1 MIGKEHEY
9 AVFIYITG
17 QKLAD
22 VESGMS
28 GQIKYN
34 LGMTQIIVLVVA
46 MPHLL
51 DLQKTR
57 QTHYECGCGCVG
69 VTCRIFIAKSN
80 TQTPTPGLVRW
91 CVKAPLIY
99 ELASR
104 KTDDNDKLQQNST
117 ELELIWSKLHLAV
130 LETMLHLR
138 TLPDASQLELLTMVD
153 MNRAVKELVDLY
165 GQVQN
170 LGQITE
176 DSLAQIGVDRLA
188 QCLQI
193 SLSTGAFRCSMAD
206 LRKILQSLPP
216 SP

>member
-1 MIGKEHEY
+1 MHYVTHSRCCLILFIGSKNSCP
-9 AVFIYITG
+9 IPRRLLGTI
-17 QKLAD
+17 AD
-22 VESGMS
+22 WLTVDPRLCLIALSQQLS
-28 GQIKYN
+28 THRTN
-34 LGMTQIIVLVVA
+34 LWTS
-46 MPHLL
+46 P
-51 DLQKTR
+51 T
-57 QTHYECGCGCVG
+57 
-69 VTCRIFIAKSN
+69 KSN

-104 KTDDNDKLQQNST
+104 KTDDNDKLQQNAA